1 MYRKL
6 TKKDLYKIGESY
18 GMDYID
24 SKRFSEFMI
33 RAYKGITNHPVDMFI
48 VKNYARAFSE
58 GREHQVMSDIDKFI
72 FKEINEKYKRLRKV
86 R

>member
-1 MYRKL
+1 MYRRL

-24 SKRFSEFMI
+24 SKRFSEFMY
-33 RAYKGITNHPVDMFI
+33 RMYRGITNHPVDMFI
-48 VKNYARAFSE
+48 VRNYARAFSE
-58 GREHQVMSDIDKFI
+58 GRE
-72 FKEINEKYKRLRKV
+72 KEIMSKLDKLVMREINKKYRRLRKV